1 LEFRTASDAFN
12 YDPVAKEAQYLR
24 AIHLQGAKSIGVT
37 LPETSADGIVVTHSA
52 RLPSDLF
59 AIDWFVNG
67 ELVSD
72 WSAYGASLSDGAA
85 TDDFVQKVTF
95 PRPSSTTETS
105 IAYRIRDLNGEPVIE
120 VKDVLDDFA
129 DVYGGRFSFEGGF
142 YFVPR
147 PIRTGRVSLSSTATS
162 RSTLICLT
170 AQSFTMRP
178 AALPCS
184 SVILTSRTLLSDRAP
199 AHKS

>member
-1 LEFRTASDAFN
+1 MLPVLELTGSDSALSTAEDTAAS
-12 YDPVAKEAQYLR
+12 R
-24 AIHLQGAKSIGVT
+24 AIDMFSSNRDALESLIY
-37 LPETSADGIVVTHSA
+37 S
-52 RLPSDLF
+52 
-59 AIDWFVNG
+59 
-67 ELVSD
+67 VSTQ
-72 WSAYGASLSDGAA
+72 A

-120 VKDVLDDFA
+120 VKEVLDDFA